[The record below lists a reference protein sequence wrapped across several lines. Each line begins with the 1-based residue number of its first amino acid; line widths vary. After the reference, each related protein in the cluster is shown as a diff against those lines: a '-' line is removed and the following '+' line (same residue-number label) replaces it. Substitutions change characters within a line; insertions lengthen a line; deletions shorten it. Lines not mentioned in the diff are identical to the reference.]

1 MASTSSFDVTT
12 GVDMMEV
19 NNAVEQA
26 TKEIQQRYD
35 FKGMKVELPDS
46 Y

>member
-26 TKEIQQRYD
+26 TKESR
-35 FKGMKVELPDS
+35 S
-46 Y
+46 ATTSRA